1 MTRRTPRIA
10 IAGALLLF
18 GTLAAPHTRASSHSE
33 APGITKDRLADD
45 TDLYAWVAKDAP
57 GAVTFVGNWVPLI
70 EPNSGPNFASFDD
83 DATYYIN
90 IDNDG
95 DARKN
100 IRYEFTFATTRQT
113 GATFLY
119 NFGQVTSLTD
129 PELNVRQTYSL
140 TRVDVVGGA
149 ETRTVIGV
157 GLPVA
162 PWNVGPASMPDYASL
177 AQSAVQ
183 TLPGGYKVFVGPRDD
198 PFFVDLASLFD
209 LLTIRKVPGNR
220 GKGVDGVGGYNVMS
234 IVLQVPKDKLTRD
247 GLAPVAGSGNEII
260 GIWDTTERRMTRTL
274 NADGTVS
281 HAGPEVQVS
290 RLGMPLV
297 NEVVIP
303 LQDKDKFNGSEPV
316 NDLANFAGYVV
327 DPELAKLLNLLYGIS
342 VPPAPRGDIVAVFA
356 TGVAGLNQPA
366 GVTPGEMLR
375 LSMTIPPADQ
385 PKRLG
390 VLAGDV
396 AGFPNG
402 RRLADDVVDIELRV
416 VAGVLVEGFNIAPNN
431 QLGDGIDANDR
442 PFLPYF
448 PYVAPPH
455 NPFDHS
461 HHPTQHG
468 VSANSVFQGPI
479 GTYEALSGND
489 PGAKQD
495 EAAAPA
501 TPGSDLR
508 LRIQGANPGTGSRL
522 EFSVPSA
529 SRVSLKL
536 YDVQGRVVRTLVDQD
551 AEAGAFTAQW
561 DGRADD
567 GARMGRGVYFARLV
581 AGSQTSEKKLVLE

>member
-1 MTRRTPRIA
+1 MKRSLIRSLAVLALAAA
-10 IAGALLLF
+10 IPCGAL
-18 GTLAAPHTRASSHSE
+18 ASSHSE
-33 APGITKDRLADD
+33 APAISKDRLADD

-83 DATYYIN
+83 DVTYYIN
-90 IDNDG
+90 IDNVG
-95 DARKN
+95 DSKKH
-100 IRYEFTFATTRQT
+100 IRYEFKFSTTRQT

-119 NFGQVTSLTD
+119 NTGQVTALDD
-129 PELNVRQTYSL
+129 PDLNVRQTYTL
-140 TRVDVVGGA
+140 TRIEVVGGVEQ
-149 ETRTVIGV
+149 ETVLGS

-162 PWNVGPASMPDYASL
+162 PWNVGPASMPDYLAL
-177 AQSAVQ
+177 AQQAVR
-183 TLPGGYKVFVGPRDD
+183 TLPGGTSVFVGPRDD

-209 LLTIRKVPGNR
+209 LLTIRKPPGNK

-234 IVLQVPKDKLTRD
+234 IVLQVPKEKLTKD
-247 GLAPVAGSGNEII
+247 GQAPSAAAGNHIL
-260 GIWDTTERRMTRTL
+260 GIWDTAERLMTRTL
-274 NADGTVS
+274 NANGTVTNS
-281 HAGPEVQVS
+281 GPEVQIS

-297 NEVVIP
+297 NEIVIP

-327 DPELAKLLNLLYGIS
+327 DPEPARLLKLLYGIH
-342 VPPAPRGDIVAVFA
+342 VPPAPRSDIVAVFA
-356 TGVAGLNQPA
+356 TGVSGLNQPA

-375 LSMTIPPADQ
+375 LNMTIPPADE

-416 VAGVLVEGFNIAPNN
+416 VAGVLVSGFNVAPNN
-431 QLGDGIDANDR
+431 QLGDGIDANDL

-455 NPFDHS
+455 NPFNHS
-461 HHPTQHG
+461 HHPVQNGAWSRKGRDDDDRDAARPAGEEG
-468 VSANSVFQGPI
+468 VE
-479 GTYEALSGND
+479 EAAVA
-489 PGAKQD
+489 PGAGLQM
-495 EAAAPA
+495 
-501 TPGSDLR
+501 R
-508 LRIQGANPGTGSRL
+508 LQGANPGSGSRL
-522 EFSVPSA
+522 EFTLPEA
-529 SRVSLKL
+529 ARVSLKV
-536 YDVQGRVVRTLVDQD
+536 YDVQGRVVRTLVSQD
-551 AEAGAFTAQW
+551 AAPGAFLAQW
-561 DGRADD
+561 DGRDDD

-581 AGSQTSEKKLVLE
+581 AGAQTAEKKLVLE

>member
-1 MTRRTPRIA
+1 MMRSFIR
-10 IAGALLLF
+10 
-18 GTLAAPHTRASSHSE
+18 TLAVLSLLAAIPCGAFASSHSE

-83 DATYYIN
+83 DVFYYIN
-90 IDNDG
+90 IDNVG
-95 DARKN
+95 DAKKHV
-100 IRYEFTFATTRQT
+100 RYQFKFTTTRQT

-119 NFGQVTSLTD
+119 NVGQVTSLTD
-129 PELNVRQTYSL
+129 PDLNVRQTYTL
-140 TRVDVVGGA
+140 TRIDVVGGVEQ
-149 ETRTVIGV
+149 ETVLGT

-162 PWNVGPASMPDYASL
+162 PWNVGPASMPDYNAL
-177 AQSAVQ
+177 AQQAVQ
-183 TLPGGYKVFVGPRDD
+183 TLPSGYKVFVGPRDD

-209 LLTIRKVPGNR
+209 LLTIRKPPGNK

-234 IVLQVPKDKLTRD
+234 IVLQVPKDKLTKD
-247 GLAPVAGSGNEII
+247 GQAPSAAAGNHII
-260 GIWDTTERRMTRTL
+260 GIWDTAERLMNRTL
-274 NADGTVS
+274 NANGTVTNS
-281 HAGPEVQVS
+281 GPEVQIS

-297 NEVVIP
+297 NEIVIP
-303 LQDKDKFNGSEPV
+303 LQDKDRFNGSEPI

-327 DPELAKLLNLLYGIS
+327 DPEPARLLTLLYGIQ
-342 VPPAPRGDIVAVFA
+342 VPPAPRADIVAVFA

-375 LSMTIPPADQ
+375 LNMTIAPADE

-416 VAGVLVEGFNIAPNN
+416 VAGVLVSGFNIAPNN

-455 NPFDHS
+455 NPFDHT
-461 HHPTQHG
+461 HHPTQNGAYSRRYRGGDDDDAAHLAG
-468 VSANSVFQGPI
+468 GES
-479 GTYEALSGND
+479 EASME
-489 PGAKQD
+489 
-495 EAAAPA
+495 EAAASVAQGGVQIRLQGPN
-501 TPGSDLR
+501 PGS
-508 LRIQGANPGTGSRL
+508 GSRL
-522 EFSVPSA
+522 EFTLA
-529 SRVSLKL
+529 RAARASLKV
-536 YDVQGRVVRTLVDQD
+536 YDVQGREVRTLFEQD
-551 AEAGAFTAQW
+551 AAPGTFYAQW
-561 DGRADD
+561 DGRDD
-567 GARMGRGVYFARLV
+567 GGARMGRGVYFARLA
-581 AGSQTSEKKLVLE
+581 AGGQMSEKKLVLE

>member
-1 MTRRTPRIA
+1 M
-10 IAGALLLF
+10 LL
-18 GTLAAPHTRASSHSE
+18 GILAAPPSWASSHSE
-33 APGITKDRLADD
+33 APGISKDRLADD

-57 GAVTFVGNWVPLI
+57 SAVTIVGNWVPLI

-83 DATYYIN
+83 DVTYYIN
-90 IDNDG
+90 IDNVG
-95 DARKN
+95 DAKKH
-100 IRYEFTFATTRQT
+100 IRYEFKFKTTRQT

-119 NFGQVTSLTD
+119 NVGQVTSLD
-129 PELNVRQTYSL
+129 DADLNVRQTYTL
-140 TRVDVVGGA
+140 TRIDVVGGV
-149 ETRTVIGV
+149 EQPTVLGSN
-157 GLPVA
+157 LPVA
-162 PWNVGPASMPDYASL
+162 PWNVGPASMPDYRSL
-177 AQSAVQ
+177 AQQAVQ

-209 LLTIRKVPGNR
+209 LLTIRKPPGNR
-220 GKGVDGVGGYNVMS
+220 GGGVDGVGGYNVMS
-234 IVLQVPKDKLTRD
+234 IVLQVPKDKLTLD
-247 GLAPVAGSGNEII
+247 GQAPSAAANNHII
-260 GIWDTTERRMTRTL
+260 GIWDTAERLMTRTL
-274 NADGTVS
+274 NADGSVTHS
-281 HAGPEVQVS
+281 GPEVQIS

-327 DPELAKLLNLLYGIS
+327 DPELAKLLKLLYGIS
-342 VPPAPRGDIVAVFA
+342 VPAAPRSDIVAVFA
-356 TGVAGLNQPA
+356 TGVSGLNQPA

-375 LSMTIPPADQ
+375 LNMTIPPAAE

-416 VAGVLVEGFNIAPNN
+416 VAGVLVSGFNIAPNS

-455 NPFDHS
+455 NPFHHS
-461 HHPTQHG
+461 HHRVQDLTASRDRDDDDRDEG
-468 VSANSVFQGPI
+468 DK
-479 GTYEALSGND
+479 TYSSQVT
-489 PGAKQD
+489 KD

-501 TPGSDLR
+501 APGGDLR
-508 LRIQGANPGTGSRL
+508 LRVQGANPGTGSRL
-522 EFSVPSA
+522 EFTVPSA
-529 SRVSLKL
+529 SRVSLTV

-551 AEAGAFTAQW
+551 AEAGPFSARW

-567 GARMGRGVYFARLV
+567 GVRMGRGVYFARLV
-581 AGSQTSEKKLVLE
+581 AGGQTSEKKLVIE

>member
-1 MTRRTPRIA
+1 V
-10 IAGALLLF
+10 ALLFL
-18 GTLAAPHTRASSHSE
+18 GILAAPQLWASSHSE
-33 APGITKDRLADD
+33 APGTSKDRLADD

-57 GAVTFVGNWVPLI
+57 NAVTIVGNWVPLI

-83 DATYYIN
+83 DVTYYIN
-90 IDNDG
+90 IDNVG
-95 DARKN
+95 DAKKH
-100 IRYEFTFATTRQT
+100 IRYEFEFKTTRQT

-119 NFGQVTSLTD
+119 NVGQVTSLDD
-129 PELNVRQTYSL
+129 PDLNVRQTYTL
-140 TRVDVVGGA
+140 TRIDVVGGV
-149 ETRTVIGV
+149 EQPTVLGSD
-157 GLPVA
+157 LPVA
-162 PWNVGPASMPDYASL
+162 PWNVGPASMPDYKAL
-177 AQSAVQ
+177 AQQAVQ

-198 PFFVDLASLFD
+198 PFYVDLASLFD
-209 LLTIRKVPGNR
+209 LLTIRKPPGNR
-220 GKGVDGVGGYNVMS
+220 GGGVDGVGGYNVMS
-234 IVLQVPKDKLTRD
+234 IVLQVPKDKLTKD
-247 GLAPVAGSGNEII
+247 GQAPSAGANNHII
-260 GIWDTTERRMTRTL
+260 GIWDTAERLMTRTL
-274 NADGTVS
+274 SADGSVS
-281 HAGPEVQVS
+281 HSGPEVQIS

-327 DPELAKLLNLLYGIS
+327 DPELARLLNLLYGIS
-342 VPPAPRGDIVAVFA
+342 VPPAPRSDIVAVFA
-356 TGVAGLNQPA
+356 TGVSGLNQPA

-375 LSMTIPPADQ
+375 LNMIIPPASE

-390 VLAGDV
+390 VLAGDI

-416 VAGVLVEGFNIAPNN
+416 VAGVLVSGFNIAPNN

-455 NPFDHS
+455 NPFRHS
-461 HHPTQHG
+461 HHGAQDLTG
-468 VSANSVFQGPI
+468 SRDGDDDDRDEADKQGASEV
-479 GTYEALSGND
+479 T
-489 PGAKQD
+489 KD

-501 TPGSDLR
+501 APGSDLR

-522 EFSVPSA
+522 EFVVPSA
-529 SRVSLKL
+529 SRVSLKV
-536 YDVQGRVVRTLVDQD
+536 YDVQGRVVRALMDQD
-551 AEAGAFTAQW
+551 AEAGPFSAQW

-581 AGSQTSEKKLVLE
+581 AGGQTSERKLVLE

>member
-1 MTRRTPRIA
+1 MNRRTTRTTLTW
-10 IAGALLLF
+10 ALLLL
-18 GTLAAPHTRASSHSE
+18 GVLAAPPTWASSHSE
-33 APGITKDRLADD
+33 APAISKDRLADD
-45 TDLYAWVAKDAP
+45 TDLYAWVAEDAP

-90 IDNDG
+90 IDNVG
-95 DARKN
+95 DAKKH
-100 IRYEFTFATTRQT
+100 IRFEFEFNTTRQT

-119 NFGQVTSLTD
+119 NVGQVTSLTD
-129 PELNVRQTYSL
+129 PDLNVRQTYTL
-140 TRVDVVGGA
+140 TRIDVVGGV
-149 ETRTVIGV
+149 EQPTVLGTN
-157 GLPVA
+157 LPVA

-177 AQSAVQ
+177 AQQAVQ
-183 TLPGGYKVFVGPRDD
+183 TLTGGYKVFVGPRDD

-209 LLTIRKVPGNR
+209 LLTIRKPPGNK

-234 IVLQVPKDKLTRD
+234 IVLQAPKDKLTKD
-247 GLAPVAGSGNEII
+247 GQAPSAGANNHII
-260 GIWDTTERRMTRTL
+260 GIWDTAERLMTRTL

-281 HAGPEVQVS
+281 HSGPEVQIS

-327 DPELAKLLNLLYGIS
+327 DPELARLLNLLYGIG
-342 VPPAPRGDIVAVFA
+342 VPAPPRADIVAVFA

-375 LSMTIPPADQ
+375 LNMTIPPADE

-416 VAGVLVEGFNIAPNN
+416 VAGVLVDGFNVAPNN

-455 NPFDHS
+455 NPFRHS
-461 HHPTQHG
+461 HHPKQHG
-468 VSANSVFQGPI
+468 TTGRGRGEENDDRAELESA
-479 GTYEALSGND
+479 
-489 PGAKQD
+489 D
-495 EAAAPA
+495 EAAMEEAAVPGAPGGGLQMRLRGPN
-501 TPGSDLR
+501 PGS
-508 LRIQGANPGTGSRL
+508 GSRL
-522 EFSVPSA
+522 EFTLPTA
-529 SRVSLKL
+529 SRVTLRL
-536 YDVQGRVVRTLVDQD
+536 YDVQGRVVRTLLEQD
-551 AEAGAFTAQW
+551 AAAGTFAAQW
-561 DGRADD
+561 DGRDDD
-567 GARMGRGVYFARLV
+567 GSQLGRGVYFARLV
-581 AGSQTSEKKLVLE
+581 AGGQTTEKKLVLE

>member
-1 MTRRTPRIA
+1 MNRRTPRA
-10 IAGALLLF
+10 AVAGGLLLF
-18 GTLAAPHTRASSHSE
+18 GILAAPPSWASSHSE
-33 APGITKDRLADD
+33 APGISKDRLADD

-57 GAVTFVGNWVPLI
+57 SAVTFVGNWVPLI

-83 DATYYIN
+83 DVTYYIN
-90 IDNDG
+90 VDNVG
-95 DARKN
+95 DAKKH
-100 IRYEFTFATTRQT
+100 IRYRFEFKTTRQT

-119 NFGQVTSLTD
+119 NVGQVTSLND
-129 PELNVRQTYSL
+129 PDLNVRQTYTLS
-140 TRVDVVGGA
+140 RIDVVGGV
-149 ETRTVIGV
+149 EQVTVLGSN
-157 GLPVA
+157 LPVA
-162 PWNVGPASMPDYASL
+162 PWNVGPASMPDYRSL
-177 AQSAVQ
+177 EQQAVQ

-209 LLTIRKVPGNR
+209 LLTIRRPPGNR
-220 GKGVDGVGGYNVMS
+220 GGGVDGVGGYNVMS
-234 IVLQVPKDKLTRD
+234 IVLQVPKDKLTRN
-247 GLAPVAGSGNEII
+247 GQAPSAAADNHII
-260 GIWDTTERRMTRTL
+260 GVWDTAERLMTRTL
-274 NADGTVS
+274 NADGSVTHS
-281 HAGPEVQVS
+281 GPDVQVS

-316 NDLANFAGYVV
+316 NDLANFAGDVV
-327 DPELAKLLNLLYGIS
+327 DPELAKLLRLIYGVN
-342 VPPAPRGDIVAVFA
+342 VPAAPRSDVVAVFA
-356 TGVAGLNQPA
+356 TGVSGLNQPA

-375 LSMTIPPADQ
+375 LNMTIPPASE

-416 VAGVLVEGFNIAPNN
+416 VAGVLVSGFNIAPNN

-455 NPFDHS
+455 NPLRHS
-461 HHPTQHG
+461 HHRAQDLAG
-468 VSANSVFQGPI
+468 GRD
-479 GTYEALSGND
+479 EDDDRD
-489 PGAKQD
+489 PPDKSYGSEVTKD

-501 TPGSDLR
+501 APGSDLR
-508 LRIQGANPGTGSRL
+508 LRIQGANPGADSRL

-529 SRVSLKL
+529 SRVSLKI

-551 AEAGAFTAQW
+551 AEAGAFAAGW
-561 DGRADD
+561 DGRSDD

-581 AGSQTSEKKLVLE
+581 AGGQRSERKLVLE